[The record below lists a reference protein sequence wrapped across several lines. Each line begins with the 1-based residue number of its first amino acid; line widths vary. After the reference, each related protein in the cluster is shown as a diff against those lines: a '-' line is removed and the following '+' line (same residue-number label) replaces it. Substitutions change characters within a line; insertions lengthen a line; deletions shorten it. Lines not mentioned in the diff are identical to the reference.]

1 MLNAVL
7 SLSACVMT
15 GVAIGLHFGA
25 VDGIAA
31 GLTVYALMPYKT
43 TR

>member
-1 MLNAVL
+1 MNALLNL
-7 SLSACVMT
+7 GACVMA
-15 GVAIGLHFGA
+15 GIAIGLHHGA

-31 GLTVYALMPYKT
+31 GLVVYALMPYKY

>member
-1 MLNAVL
+1 MLNAL
-7 SLSACVMT
+7 LLYGGCIMA

-25 VDGIAA
+25 VDGVAA